1 MQHRVSLYEDG
12 IVLFLHP
19 TSSEIEITLDILH
32 LFGEASDLRTNV
44 QKSNVYHYSVL
55 GVDTLIVQ
63 EKLPYEVL
71 NFPYRYLSIAQ
82 SLRKLTC
89 AQIQPIIID
98 RIANLFLGWKADI
111 LTHLFFLK
119 ELEGPK
125 PLQRKAYIK
134 TRTKYRSKSQ
144 QGLNLGDKKKK

>member
-63 EKLPYEVL
+63 EKLPYEGTE
-71 NFPYRYLSIAQ
+71 FPL
-82 SLRKLTC
+82 
-89 AQIQPIIID
+89 
-98 RIANLFLGWKADI
+98 
-111 LTHLFFLK
+111 
-119 ELEGPK
+119 
-125 PLQRKAYIK
+125 
-134 TRTKYRSKSQ
+134 
-144 QGLNLGDKKKK
+144 